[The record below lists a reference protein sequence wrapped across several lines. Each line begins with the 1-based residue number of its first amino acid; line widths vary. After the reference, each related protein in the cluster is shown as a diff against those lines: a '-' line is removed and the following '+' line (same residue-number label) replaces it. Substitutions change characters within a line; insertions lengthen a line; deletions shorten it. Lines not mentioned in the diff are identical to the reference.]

1 MKTIGIMVCLI
12 TVFLFRAEAEKVKL
26 NSPQIQERQVMFVSK
41 GNEDSDVLL
50 IEDQNGIWKGQ
61 TSVDIFAQ
69 SYMGTA
75 EADSADKITV
85 ENGGSD
91 EEKLIA
97 PGTEKSYTFQITN
110 PRETD
115 VRYFVSFKEEN
126 TSEKLP
132 LEVRI
137 RCGENFFLGGEE
149 KWETIDVLNPAVHE
163 GVLEKNSSE
172 KYTLEW
178 RWVFEK
184 DDVYDTFLGNEAVEK
199 LLEQKILIDVQ
210 GEASSVPG
218 EKEPYHPV
226 ENENNREEVPIQPIN
241 TGDQNKIYL
250 WIFLL
255 FLTALGILIFLLI
268 RMGKKE
274 QFFKIAGKTGNLILF
289 VFMIAVI
296 GCNLYLIMGKIVYK
310 ENYPSIFGY
319 STAVVVSGSMA
330 DVIEIDDLVVIHRE
344 EDYDI
349 GDIITYESGKSLVT
363 HRIIG
368 KTSEG
373 FRTKGDAN
381 NMVDLDPVK
390 EDKILGKVVTV
401 IPGVG
406 KTLYFFRAPFRLI
419 ESLGRYCTGDS
430 AGDHARIASF
440 QILTYPLEQSPVQR
454 VLAAGDVNGRAS
466 YEFSVE
472 NSSEVEIYYDIL
484 VENLPLGVNV
494 FLDDQD
500 VRMAEDNT
508 MVFGQEPLKINE
520 NRPHTL
526 QFSPGEADISDQT
539 VRIRIR
545 AQQVDES

>member
-1 MKTIGIMVCLI
+1 MKTIAIMVCLI
-12 TVFLFRAEAEKVKL
+12 TVFLFRAAEEKEKIL
-26 NSPQIQERQVMFVSK
+26 SPQIQERQVMFVSK
-41 GNEDSDVLL
+41 GKEDSDVLL
-50 IEDQNGIWKGQ
+50 IEDQNGIWKDQ

-69 SYMGTA
+69 SYLGTA
-75 EADSADKITV
+75 EAESADKITV

-91 EEKLIA
+91 EAKLIA

-126 TSEKLP
+126 TGEKLP

-149 KWETIDVLNPAVHE
+149 KWEPIGALNPVVYE
-163 GVLEKNSSE
+163 GMLEKNSSE

-184 DDVYDTFLGNEAVEK
+184 DDAYDTFLGNEAVEK

-210 GEASSVPG
+210 GEESSVPG
-218 EKEPYHPV
+218 EQEPFYPV
-226 ENENNREEVPIQPIN
+226 ENENSREEAIN
-241 TGDQNKIYL
+241 TGDQNKLYL
-250 WIFLL
+250 WVFLL

-274 QFFKIAGKTGNLILF
+274 LFFKIAGKTGNLILF

-368 KTSEG
+368 KTAEG

-440 QILTYPLEQSPVQR
+440 QVLSHPQEQGTVQR
-454 VLAAGDVNGRAS
+454 VLTAGDGNGRAT

-500 VRMAEDNT
+500 VRMAGENT

-526 QFSPGEADISDQT
+526 QFSSGEADISEQT